1 VTRSQQDW
9 AGAGLENSVQCYE
22 IEVRLM
28 PQATCALSLKI
39 MSVLHA
45 RAVELRSFSFVR
57 REGHASAASIRVS
70 SSAARLATLVATL
83 DQVVG
88 VVEITHSRV
97 EVDHPDPRGTP

>member
-1 VTRSQQDW
+1 MTASSQAPHRQH
-9 AGAGLENSVQCYE
+9 EQTVYE

-28 PQATCALSLKI
+28 PQATCGLSLKI

-70 SSAARLATLVATL
+70 SSPARLATLVATL

-88 VVEITHSRV
+88 VVEVIHSTV
-97 EVDHPDPRGTP
+97 EVDEPCGCCSQ